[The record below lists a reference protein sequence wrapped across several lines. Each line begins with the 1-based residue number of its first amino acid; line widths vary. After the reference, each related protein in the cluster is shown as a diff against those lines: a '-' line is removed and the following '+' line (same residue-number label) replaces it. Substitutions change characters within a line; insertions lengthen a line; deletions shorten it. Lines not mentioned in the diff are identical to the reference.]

1 MEEGP
6 HPALGID
13 HGDARIGIAATDPL
27 GILAHPVETI
37 DVRAIDP
44 IERIAQLVQ
53 QRGIRTLVVGLP
65 VRIDGTEGTAAEKVR
80 GFAAKVAKRL
90 PDVPMEFV
98 DEAYT
103 TMAAS
108 AKLREAGRKAK
119 QQKGVID
126 QAAAVEI
133 LDAWMNGLEVCAY
146 VFLRSPSVALIHH
159 ARRHERHALLE
170 KAWHILLTKR
180 IGRLRQW
187 SLEITPIAADL
198 CRFASG

>member
-1 MEEGP
+1 MDEGK

-27 GILAHPVETI
+27 GILAYPVETI
-37 DVRAIDP
+37 DVRAGDP
-44 IERIAQLVQ
+44 IERIATLVT

-80 GFAAKVAKRL
+80 RFAKKLAARMPEL
-90 PDVPMEFV
+90 PLEFV

-103 TMAAS
+103 TMSAA

-133 LDAWMNGLEVCAY
+133 LEAWMNG
-146 VFLRSPSVALIHH
+146 F
-159 ARRHERHALLE
+159 
-170 KAWHILLTKR
+170 
-180 IGRLRQW
+180 
-187 SLEITPIAADL
+187 
-198 CRFASG
+198 